1 MTMDHNTNRRPAP
14 NEDLAVRRPYEKPEI
29 KRVDLALAETLSEG
43 CKLETDSGC
52 VGPPVTAFEG
62 GS

>member
-1 MTMDHNTNRRPAP
+1 MMTKCPSCKPDPEP
-14 NEDLAVRRPYEKPEI
+14 EVRRPYAKPEV
-29 KRVDLALAETLSEG
+29 KRVDLAMAETLSQG

-52 VGPPVTAFEG
+52 VGPPITVNEG

>member
-1 MTMDHNTNRRPAP
+1 MNPKAENQSPAS
-14 NEDLAVRRPYEKPEI
+14 EELTARQPYEKPDI

-43 CKLETDSGC
+43 CKLESDSGC
-52 VGPPVTAFEG
+52 VGPPVTAYEG

>member
-1 MTMDHNTNRRPAP
+1 MNPTVDHQPPAR
-14 NEDLAVRRPYEKPEI
+14 EDLAVRRPYEKPDV

-52 VGPPVTAFEG
+52 VGPPITARDG

>member
-1 MTMDHNTNRRPAP
+1 MNPKA
-14 NEDLAVRRPYEKPEI
+14 EYQSLASEELTARQPYEKPEI
-29 KRVDLALAETLSEG
+29 KRVDLALAETLSQG

>member
-1 MTMDHNTNRRPAP
+1 MTMNFTSDPS
-14 NEDLAVRRPYEKPEI
+14 LAGPQPLVRRPYATPEL

-43 CKLETDSGC
+43 CKMETDNAC
-52 VGPPVTAFEG
+52 VGPPITAYEG

>member
-1 MTMDHNTNRRPAP
+1 MTA
-14 NEDLAVRRPYEKPEI
+14 RRPYVKPDV

-43 CKLETDSGC
+43 CKLESDSGC
-52 VGPPVTAFEG
+52 VGPPVTGYEG

>member
-1 MTMDHNTNRRPAP
+1 MNPKVENPPAAG
-14 NEDLAVRRPYEKPEI
+14 ETLTARRPYVKPDV

-43 CKLETDSGC
+43 CKLESDSGC
-52 VGPPVTAFEG
+52 VGPPVTGYEG

>member
-1 MTMDHNTNRRPAP
+1 MNPQPDESPFV
-14 NEDLAVRRPYEKPEI
+14 NESLSVRRPYSKPEL

-43 CKLETDSGC
+43 CKHESDSAC
-52 VGPPVTAFEG
+52 VGPPITVGVG

>member
-1 MTMDHNTNRRPAP
+1 MYPTVEHPPAAD
-14 NEDLAVRRPYEKPEI
+14 ETLTARRPYEKPDV

-43 CKLETDSGC
+43 CKLESDSGC
-52 VGPPVTAFEG
+52 VGPPITSFEG